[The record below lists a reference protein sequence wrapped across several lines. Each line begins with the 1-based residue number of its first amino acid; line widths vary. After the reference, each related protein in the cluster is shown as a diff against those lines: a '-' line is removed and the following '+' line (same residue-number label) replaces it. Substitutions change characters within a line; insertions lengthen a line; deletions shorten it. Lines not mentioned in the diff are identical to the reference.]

1 MSTVSCNIKLDGVQ
15 KANADSKQSKSLLRE
30 ILSGH
35 ADGFSR
41 NLSSNLAP
49 FLRVPHCGADK
60 AEPLLSDTWISLFG
74 GDGGGRN
81 QASRGGGP

>member
-1 MSTVSCNIKLDGVQ
+1 M
-15 KANADSKQSKSLLRE
+15 DSKQSKSPLRE
-30 ILSGH
+30 IISGN
-35 ADGFSR
+35 ADGLGR

-49 FLRVPHCGADK
+49 LLRVPHCGGDK
-60 AEPLLSDTWISLFG
+60 TEPLLSDTWISLFG